1 MNSSSLSAART
12 PFIRLL
18 VPLLAGILYQEFL
31 CPPIWGNLI
40 PALCGFVLL
49 SSFIKR
55 DSIEEQYHKR
65 RIFGVG
71 LFLIV
76 FSIGAIL
83 HGTQNRIS
91 QQPSGFYPI
100 AIAHV
105 NDKAVEKTNSYYCP
119 VTITALSDTNG
130 SIVKYKEKIAL
141 YFEKGIQARRLEYGD
156 ISGFEF
162 RPKVIPS
169 NTNPYAFDFA
179 SFMKHKGISRSQYLT
194 GKQWKYI
201 GEKPKSNLRKATSDL
216 QKHLSDQLQSCNLS
230 KNSTLL
236 LRALLLGERQ
246 EFPQDLRSYFSA
258 AGLSHVLAV
267 SGLHMGVVASLIYF
281 LFFPLSLF
289 KSCRKLRPLSTLFV
303 LWIYA
308 YITGLSPSAV
318 RACIMAS
325 FLLTAEFLNRRNSSL
340 NALFAAAFFM
350 LWYDTNLIFD
360 VGFQMSFSA
369 VTAILLFYTKL
380 NIGALSFVGS
390 VLALQYPSPPKSEP
404 YPLPSIIFTL
414 FLYYS

>member
-31 CPPIWGNLI
+31 CLPIWGNLI
-40 PALCGFVLL
+40 PALCGLVLW

-65 RIFGVG
+65 SIFGVG

-119 VTITALSDTNG
+119 VTING

-156 ISGFEF
+156 IIGFEF
-162 RPKVIPS
+162 RPKAIPP

-216 QKHLSDQLQSCNLS
+216 QKHLSDQLQSKIVLFSSRTFTCVS
-230 KNSTLL
+230 RKRTSHGS
-236 LRALLLGERQ
+236 RSI
-246 EFPQDLRSYFSA
+246 FDL
-258 AGLSHVLAV
+258 
-267 SGLHMGVVASLIYF
+267 
-281 LFFPLSLF
+281 
-289 KSCRKLRPLSTLFV
+289 LFV
-303 LWIYA
+303 LSPLSFQILQKTKASIHFIRFMDLCLYNRLVTIGRTSLYHGILSFNSRISRPTQQFSQCTFRRSIFYA
-308 YITGLSPSAV
+308 IV
-318 RACIMAS
+318 RYEPHFRCGIS
-325 FLLTAEFLNRRNSSL
+325 NEFLGSNRYL
-340 NALFAAAFFM
+340 
-350 LWYDTNLIFD
+350 
-360 VGFQMSFSA
+360 
-369 VTAILLFYTKL
+369 AILHQTK
-380 NIGALSFVGS
+380 
-390 VLALQYPSPPKSEP
+390 YRR
-404 YPLPSIIFTL
+404 
-414 FLYYS
+414 

>member
-40 PALCGFVLL
+40 PALCGFVLW

-65 RIFGVG
+65 SIFGVG

-105 NDKAVEKTNSYYCP
+105 NDKAIEKKDSYYCP

-156 ISGFEF
+156 IIGFEF
-162 RPKVIPS
+162 RPKVIPP

-267 SGLHMGVVASLIYF
+267 SGLHMG
-281 LFFPLSLF
+281 
-289 KSCRKLRPLSTLFV
+289 
-303 LWIYA
+303 
-308 YITGLSPSAV
+308 
-318 RACIMAS
+318 
-325 FLLTAEFLNRRNSSL
+325 
-340 NALFAAAFFM
+340 
-350 LWYDTNLIFD
+350 
-360 VGFQMSFSA
+360 
-369 VTAILLFYTKL
+369 
-380 NIGALSFVGS
+380 
-390 VLALQYPSPPKSEP
+390 
-404 YPLPSIIFTL
+404 
-414 FLYYS
+414 

>member
-31 CPPIWGNLI
+31 CLPIWGNLI
-40 PALCGFVLL
+40 PALCGLVLW

-65 RIFGVG
+65 SIFGVG

-156 ISGFEF
+156 IIGFEF
-162 RPKVIPS
+162 RPKAIPP

-281 LFFPLSLF
+281 LFFP
-289 KSCRKLRPLSTLFV
+289 PLSFQV
-303 LWIYA
+303 LQKTETSIHFIRFMDLCLYNRLIA
-308 YITGLSPSAV
+308 IGRTSLYHGILSFNSRISRPTQQFSQCTFRRSIFYVIV
-318 RACIMAS
+318 RHEPHFRCGIS
-325 FLLTAEFLNRRNSSL
+325 NEFLGSNRYL
-340 NALFAAAFFM
+340 
-350 LWYDTNLIFD
+350 
-360 VGFQMSFSA
+360 
-369 VTAILLFYTKL
+369 AILLQTK
-380 NIGALSFVGS
+380 
-390 VLALQYPSPPKSEP
+390 YRR
-404 YPLPSIIFTL
+404 
-414 FLYYS
+414 

>member
-31 CPPIWGNLI
+31 CLPIWGNLI
-40 PALCGFVLL
+40 PALCGLVLW

-65 RIFGVG
+65 SIFGVG

-156 ISGFEF
+156 IIGFEF
-162 RPKVIPS
+162 RPKAIPP
-169 NTNPYAFDFA
+169 NTNRFRLVHEAQ
-179 SFMKHKGISRSQYLT
+179 R
-194 GKQWKYI
+194 YI
-201 GEKPKSNLRKATSDL
+201 EKS
-216 QKHLSDQLQSCNLS
+216 
-230 KNSTLL
+230 
-236 LRALLLGERQ
+236 
-246 EFPQDLRSYFSA
+246 
-258 AGLSHVLAV
+258 
-267 SGLHMGVVASLIYF
+267 
-281 LFFPLSLF
+281 
-289 KSCRKLRPLSTLFV
+289 
-303 LWIYA
+303 
-308 YITGLSPSAV
+308 
-318 RACIMAS
+318 
-325 FLLTAEFLNRRNSSL
+325 
-340 NALFAAAFFM
+340 
-350 LWYDTNLIFD
+350 IFD
-360 VGFQMSFSA
+360 RETMEIYRRKTKIESSKGYFGSTKTSFRPTS
-369 VTAILLFYTKL
+369 IL
-380 NIGALSFVGS
+380 
-390 VLALQYPSPPKSEP
+390 
-404 YPLPSIIFTL
+404 
-414 FLYYS
+414 